1 MIGETLGVIADFF
14 MIYHIPLDSVRWHHG
29 NNTFNIATKPYL
41 FRTQIAIRVDRN
53 GYSEHVPNQKDFF
66 FSEDP

>member
-1 MIGETLGVIADFF
+1 